1 MKSEAEFSDEIQ
13 TKVLRV
19 FPLDIYSH
27 LNRFALRFI
36 FSSKPRNL
44 LQFLY
49 TVKEK
54 GGNLI
59 ENHTPFP
66 MV

>member
-1 MKSEAEFSDEIQ
+1 LDEVQ
-13 TKVLRV
+13 AKVFRV
-19 FPLDIYSH
+19 FLLAIYSY
-27 LNRFALRFI
+27 LYSLALRFL
-36 FSSKPRNL
+36 F
-44 LQFLY
+44 LQTRATLIVSTVQLLY

-66 MV
+66 LV